1 LARKREP
8 MSASD
13 SLPIELFIQALTTQL
28 DHAQTA
34 MAVKA
39 QNLNLPL
46 TFALKDLALD
56 LRTHVEFVQS
66 EVRIRPAGPGDHD
79 ASTIRLSLT
88 TITKPMIEEN
98 APIPSAPKDEP
109 ALRDVVGNALSEEEQ
124 RRLEW
129 AGVQTA
135 SQLRRFQEGGGER
148 MLERVANLPVD
159 RLRIALARA
168 SEPIITHVEPVVQDG
183 GSGTN
188 GGGSDS
194 DRPVTAPPWMR
205 IRGRNL
211 NAGQIPRVTIAGE
224 AASVLQAQDSELLVA
239 PGPHQL
245 SGEVVVDPGS
255 GRVATRAFD
264 LNVAMP
270 PERTAAPESE
280 S

>member
-1 LARKREP
+1 

-46 TFALKDLALD
+46 TFAVKDLSLD

-98 APIPSAPKDEP
+98 APLPSTRNNEP
-109 ALRDVVGNALSEEEQ
+109 ALRDVVGNTLSDEEQ

-135 SQLRRFQEGGGER
+135 EQLRRFEQGGER
-148 MLERVANLPVD
+148 VLERVANLPVE
-159 RLRIALARA
+159 RLRAALARA
-168 SEPIITHVEPVVQDG
+168 SEPLVTHVEPIFRD
-183 GSGTN
+183 
-188 GGGSDS
+188 GSDGAGG
-194 DRPVTAPPWMR
+194 DAAPTDAPAAPPWMR

-211 NAGQIPRVTIAGE
+211 MAGGTPRVTIGGE
-224 AASVLQAQDSELLVA
+224 PVSVLDARDAELIVA
-239 PGPHQL
+239 PAAHQL
-245 SGEVVVDPGS
+245 AGEVVVDPGN
-255 GRVATRAFD
+255 GRTVAQAFD
-264 LNVAMP
+264 FGSAPARAVRAGT
-270 PERTAAPESE
+270 PEEGTR
-280 S
+280 

>member
-1 LARKREP
+1 

-46 TFALKDLALD
+46 TFAVKDLSLD

-88 TITKPMIEEN
+88 TITRPMIEEN
-98 APIPSAPKDEP
+98 APLPSTTANEP
-109 ALRDVVGNALSEEEQ
+109 ALRDVVGNTLSDEEQ

-135 SQLRRFQEGGGER
+135 EQLRRFEQGGER
-148 MLERVANLPVD
+148 VLERVANLPVD
-159 RLRIALARA
+159 RLRAALARA
-168 SEPIITHVEPVVQDG
+168 SQPLVTHVEPIFRDG
-183 GSGTN
+183 GG
-188 GGGSDS
+188 DAAPA
-194 DRPVTAPPWMR
+194 DAPAAPPWMR

-211 NAGQIPRVTIAGE
+211 TAGGTPRVTIGGE
-224 AASVLQAQDSELLVA
+224 PVSVLDARDGELIVA
-239 PGPHQL
+239 PAAHQL
-245 SGEVVVDPGS
+245 AGEVVVDPGN
-255 GRVATRAFD
+255 G
-264 LNVAMP
+264 
-270 PERTAAPESE
+270 RTAAQAFDFAPARALRAKAPDEGTP
-280 S
+280 

>member
-1 LARKREP
+1 

-13 SLPIELFIQALTTQL
+13 TLPIELFIQALTTQL

-46 TFALKDLALD
+46 TFAVKDLSLD

-98 APIPSAPKDEP
+98 APIPAVPKDEP

-159 RLRIALARA
+159 RLRVALARA
-168 SEPIITHVEPVVQDG
+168 SEPVITDVGPAFPEG
-183 GSGTN
+183 GNGTT
-188 GGGSDS
+188 GGGGEVDP
-194 DRPVTAPPWMR
+194 PVNVPPWMR

-211 NAGQIPRVTIAGE
+211 HTGPIPRVTIGGE
-224 AASVLQAQDSELLVA
+224 AASVLLAHDSELLVA

-245 SGEVVVDPGS
+245 SGEVVVDPGN

-264 LNVAMP
+264 LGVTLP
-270 PERTAAPESE
+270 PDGTAAPESQ